1 MVPQFRPQT
10 GLLLIKKLLFNEAF
24 SPLMPTNAKLETMND
39 EEFQKEM
46 EHWVVEAQQAKYI
59 DY

>member
-1 MVPQFRPQT
+1 
-10 GLLLIKKLLFNEAF
+10 
-24 SPLMPTNAKLETMND
+24 MPTNAKLETMND

-46 EHWVVEAQQAKYI
+46 QHWVVEAQQAKYI